1 MQADQKENCN
11 SVVSHGPLLALFHC
25 QAFVSKKWNFTSQ
38 NFTFL
43 QIQCRLAIDKDR
55 KKDKCSISMLFG
67 SLGNTART

>member
-11 SVVSHGPLLALFHC
+11 SIVSHGPLLALFHF
-25 QAFVSKKWNFTSQ
+25 QAFVSKKWNFTFT
-38 NFTFL
+38 FTFL